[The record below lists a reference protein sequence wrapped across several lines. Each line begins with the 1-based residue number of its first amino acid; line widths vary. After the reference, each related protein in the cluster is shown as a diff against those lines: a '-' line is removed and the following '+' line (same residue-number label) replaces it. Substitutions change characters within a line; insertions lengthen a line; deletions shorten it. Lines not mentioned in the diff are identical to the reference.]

1 MKPIEIKEN
10 ELKQRVEKM
19 IDTMLKK
26 SEYHRVELY
35 EEDVINKIDYIL
47 SIAFYCEDTITP
59 FGTFSN
65 LCFYFNSPTLGSKEL
80 MEKIITNYVNKLIY
94 KRDKRL
100 IKYVDK
106 CKLNQ
111 HNFTQF
117 DYEFEMAKF
126 QSNNYISN
134 LKI

>member
-1 MKPIEIKEN
+1 MKAIEIKEN

-26 SEYHRVELY
+26 GEYHRVELY
-35 EEDVINKIDYIL
+35 EVDEVNKIDYIL

-59 FGTFSN
+59 FGKIKN
-65 LCFYFNSPTLGSKEL
+65 LCFYFNSPTVESKET
-80 MEKIITNYVNKLIY
+80 MGQIIANYINNLTY

-100 IKYVDK
+100 FKYIDK

-117 DYEFEMAKF
+117 DYKFKTLEFEKKYYTA
-126 QSNNYISN
+126 N
-134 LKI
+134 LKM

>member
-1 MKPIEIKEN
+1 MKAIEIKEN

-19 IDTMLKK
+19 IETMLKK
-26 SEYHRVELY
+26 GEYHRVEVY
-35 EEDVINKIDYIL
+35 EEDEVNKIDYIL
-47 SIAFYCEDTITP
+47 SIAFYCEDTMTP
-59 FGTFSN
+59 FGLFSN
-65 LCFYFNSPTLGSKEL
+65 LCFYFNSPTIESKEI
-80 MEKIITNYVNKLIY
+80 MGQIITNYINKLTY

-100 IKYVDK
+100 IRYIEK

-126 QSNNYISN
+126 QFNNYMPN
-134 LKI
+134 LKM